1 MHLSSVDTA
10 AHCPTA
16 EHLLQENDDTR
27 TRHNKSI
34 TLCIYKNENQIII
47 LLCPVRTQRQ

>member
-1 MHLSSVDTA
+1 MYIIPSAVTTMHLSSVDTA

-27 TRHNKSI
+27 RG
-34 TLCIYKNENQIII
+34 NQHAEK
-47 LLCPVRTQRQ
+47 